1 MAEDKLIKTINDF
14 KKSLEG
20 NTINIHGKE
29 YAQVSMKIA
38 LARRNLGASLDL
50 KDEIVHQDDKRVI
63 VKTEGYIDGKH
74 IATGMA
80 EEVRAASRINQTSA
94 LENCQTS
101 SWGRCLAAMG
111 LTNDN
116 IASLEEVTAAIEQQ
130 DQTVQKMLKELEQ
143 CSHAG
148 NYQEWLTRNKAYLAQ
163 MKKANPV
170 SYASFMERYTSIKN
184 QLKTNGAI

>member
-29 YAQVSMKIA
+29 YATVAMKVA
-38 LARRNLGASLDL
+38 LARRNLGSSLDL
-50 KDEIVHQDDKRVI
+50 KDEIIHQDDKRVI

-80 EEVRAASRINQTSA
+80 EEVRTASRINQTSA

-116 IASLEEVTAAIEQQ
+116 IASLEEITSALEQQ
-130 DQTVQKMLKELEQ
+130 DQKVQKMLKELEQ
-143 CSHAG
+143 VSHAG
-148 NYQEWLTRNKAYLAQ
+148 NYQEWLTKNKAYLAE
-163 MKKANPV
+163 MKKSNPV
-170 SYASFMERYTSIKN
+170 SYASFMERYTSIKS